1 MTNIFI
7 FFQYA
12 IRVFGST
19 DLSEDQWR
27 QCEDQI
33 KVKTFFE
40 VVALPFPC
48 NGHLLCCV
56 NIPTVLLMFFYKF
69 ASSIPYFS
77 LFLYFIVDG
86 LALALNN
93 LGLFTYIVS
102 QIVFDF

>member
-33 KVKTFFE
+33 KVKTFFDM
-40 VVALPFPC
+40 AAMPFPC
-48 NGHLLCCV
+48 KGHLLCCV
-56 NIPTVLLMFFYKF
+56 NIPAVLLTFFNKLLVL
-69 ASSIPYFS
+69 ILVYF
-77 LFLYFIVDG
+77 
-86 LALALNN
+86 
-93 LGLFTYIVS
+93 YILLWMAKLWPLTV
-102 QIVFDF
+102 